1 MALSKDARALKRLEN
16 MQKKTEQKLKWL
28 RGAWVS
34 AIDRNFVSR
43 HIDETLKELAVLKSE
58 INHLK
63 NLSVR

>member
-1 MALSKDARALKRLEN
+1 MRRHWKALKTGK
-16 MQKKTEQKLKWL
+16 KKTEQKLKWL

-43 HIDETLKELAVLKSE
+43 HIDDTLKELAVLKSE

-63 NLSVR
+63 NLSER